1 MADNSG
7 RAGMAKET
15 GPFEIPGDIRTAAE
29 RGIEQARVA
38 FDRFMDSAKTGMDA
52 VEHRSKAAQDSAR
65 DIRTTV
71 VSFAEQHMANT
82 FEYVQKS
89 MAAKDPQELMQLQI
103 DFMRA
108 QMEGLSQQAKML
120 GDTVTRAA
128 TDLTSK
134 K

>member
-38 FDRFMDSAKTGMDA
+38 FDRFMDSAKTSMDT
-52 VEHRSKAAQDSAR
+52 VEHKTKAAQDSAR

-128 TDLTSK
+128 VDLTNK